1 MNFRKLKAYSLSNHE
16 DLILNNLQESKMDI
30 DLLYVKNVLMTPNKI
45 DG

>member
-16 DLILNNLQESKMDI
+16 DSILNNLQESKMDM